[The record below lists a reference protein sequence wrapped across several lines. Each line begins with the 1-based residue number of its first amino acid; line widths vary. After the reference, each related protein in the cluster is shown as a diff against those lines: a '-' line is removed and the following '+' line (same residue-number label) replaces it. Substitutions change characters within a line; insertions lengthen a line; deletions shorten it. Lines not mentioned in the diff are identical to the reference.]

1 VGGSSPAGGVLTVD
15 LFRLQENWRSL
26 ALLVAPA
33 ECSAAVK
40 AGAYGLGIGPCA
52 SALWQAGCRTYFVAL
67 PQEGANLRR
76 ILPEARILVLAGLLP
91 GLTDFYREH
100 LLEPVLASEEEIAE
114 WTESAPGAPA
124 ALQVDTGFNR
134 LGLSLAETRRLA
146 EGAAATRFRPSLILS
161 HLACGDAP
169 QSPMNGRQL
178 ALFQSL
184 KALFP
189 GVPASLAN
197 SPGIFL
203 SPDFHFDLVRPGLAL
218 YGCNPFLDRPNPMQ
232 PVVHLRAMLL
242 QIREVGAGETVGYG
256 AEWKASRPSRIGILS
271 AGYHDGLRRSLAGG
285 PAGVYIGG
293 RFAPIAG
300 RVSMDL
306 MAVDLTEVP
315 PGLVKRGD
323 WVELIGEHATVEKVA
338 AWAGTIP
345 YEVLTG
351 LGSRYARVYTP
362 APPPVARKDP
372 A

>member
-1 VGGSSPAGGVLTVD
+1 MDGPSPAGGVLTVD

-26 ALLVAPA
+26 ARLVAPA

-40 AGAYGLGIGPCA
+40 AGAYGLGLGPCA

-100 LLEPVLASEEEIAE
+100 LLEPVLASAEEIAE
-114 WTESAPGAPA
+114 WTQSAPGAPG

-134 LGLSLAETRRLA
+134 LGLSPAEARRL
-146 EGAAATRFRPSLILS
+146 GGFRPSLLLS
-161 HLACGDAP
+161 HLACGDDP
-169 QSPMNGRQL
+169 DSPMNGRQL
-178 ALFQSL
+178 ALFRSL
-184 KALFP
+184 RPLFP
-189 GVPASLAN
+189 DVPASLAN

-203 SPDFHFDLVRPGLAL
+203 SPNFHFDLVRPGLAL
-218 YGCNPFLDRPNPMQ
+218 YGCNPLLDRPNPML

-242 QIREVGAGETVGYG
+242 QIRAVDVGETVGYG

-351 LGSRYARVYTP
+351 LGSRYARVYAP
-362 APPPVARKDP
+362 APPPVARKDQ